1 MTFQS
6 LLSTIQSP
14 EDLKKVPKE
23 KLPEVAEE
31 IRETIVQSVAH
42 TGGHL
47 ASSLGVVELTI
58 ALHYVYSSPHD
69 RMIWDVGHQAYAHKI
84 LTGRRDVFPT
94 LRTYGGSPVSR
105 ASRRARATRSGRGT
119 PARPSPPRSGWPWRG
134 T

>member
-1 MTFQS
+1 MQS

-14 EDLKKVPKE
+14 EDLKKVPME
-23 KLPEVAEE
+23 KLPVVAKE

-69 RMIWDVGHQAYAHKI
+69 RMIWDV
-84 LTGRRDVFPT
+84 
-94 LRTYGGSPVSR
+94 
-105 ASRRARATRSGRGT
+105 
-119 PARPSPPRSGWPWRG
+119 
-134 T
+134 